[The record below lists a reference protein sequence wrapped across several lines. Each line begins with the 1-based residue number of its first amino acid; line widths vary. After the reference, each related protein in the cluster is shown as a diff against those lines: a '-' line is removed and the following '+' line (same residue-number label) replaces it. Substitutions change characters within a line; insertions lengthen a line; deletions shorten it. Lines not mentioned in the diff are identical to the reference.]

1 MIASQIATLIPII
14 TKLAMEDA
22 PGFRSDGRPVRTWA
36 VAEATHAGHWNPT
49 EPGTMQSGQ
58 MGRSHR

>member
-22 PGFRSDGRPVRTWA
+22 PGFRSDARPVRMWA

-49 EPGTMQSGQ
+49 GASIMHSPQIGAPQ
-58 MGRSHR
+58 R